1 MKFLIP
7 SLILLSSSLSFAQEK
22 LETVEVLDHTAEQGL
37 IDFVPAVI
45 TLKEK
50 DLQKRRQATIGDT
63 LQNEVGVTS
72 TSFGPN
78 ASRPVIRG
86 LDGSRIKLLQNSLQ
100 ILDASTQSVDHAIP
114 VDPLIVDEIEI
125 VRGPMGLMYGT
136 GVVGGVVNI
145 VTNRIHSEF
154 QEGHVAEIQ
163 TQGETVN
170 DGGSHSLRFDYGFD
184 KWMLHLDG
192 ATKNLEDQ
200 SIPHYARSKFARQTA
215 PLAADETEA
224 KNKIPNSANQQDSIG
239 VGATRFFDQG
249 SFGLAFNHFKN
260 DYGTVAEE
268 DVTIGMQ
275 QNRFE
280 LSGEH
285 KLNWRSFQKVRIKS
299 AQTDYKHREFEGAE
313 TGTIFKN
320 KGNETRLELLNET
333 SQLKGVTGI
342 QTQWSEF
349 EAQGEEAFLPEVQNQ
364 IAALFTFQEFKSG
377 AQTYSASARL
387 ESTTVEKK
395 SSDTFGASDE
405 LSFLGYNGS
414 LGFAHK
420 FTDAQDGFVNYSFT
434 ERAPTFQELFANGE
448 HVATN
453 TFELGSS
460 KLEKEKSHG
469 LEIGTRYLSNCSS
482 LNVSVYSQLFAN
494 YIALNATGNTPDDI
508 PEFQYQQVDAA
519 IYGVDVDGKTQ
530 IMKIEKGVLNAF
542 SRFDFVRGK
551 DIENGDN
558 LPRLSPPRLAAGLEY
573 ALGQWQVDG
582 EVQHVFDQM
591 HTAPLERRTEAYT
604 LTNLGGQYTLLG
616 KQSKL
621 DVFLRV
627 RNLFDVEARSHVSFL
642 KEIAPLPGRNV
653 ILGLHWLI

>member
-1 MKFLIP
+1 MKVIALP
-7 SLILLSSSLSFAQEK
+7 ILLFSTLALAHEE
-22 LETVEVLDHTAEQGL
+22 LATVEVLDHVGERGL
-37 IDFVPAVI
+37 IDFVPSVV

-50 DLQKRRQATIGDT
+50 DLQKRRQTTIGDT

-114 VDPLIVDEIEI
+114 VDPLIVDQIEI

-136 GVVGGVVNI
+136 GAIGGVVNI

-154 QEGHVAEIQ
+154 QKGHVAEIQ

-170 DGGSHSLRFDYGFD
+170 DGSSHSLRFDYGFD

-200 SIPHYARSKFARQTA
+200 SVPHYARSKFARQND
-215 PLAADETEA
+215 PVPADEVEP

-239 VGATRFFDQG
+239 AGVTRFFDRG
-249 SFGLAFNHFKN
+249 SLGMAFNHFKN
-260 DYGTVAEE
+260 TYGTVAEE

-275 QNRFE
+275 QNRYE
-280 LSGEH
+280 LSGEY
-285 KLNWRSFQKVRIKS
+285 KLNWSGIQKLRVKS
-299 AQTDYKHREFEGAE
+299 AQTDYKHREFEGAQ
-313 TGTIFKN
+313 TGTIFRN
-320 KGNETRLELLNET
+320 KGNETRLEFVNET
-333 SQLKGVTGI
+333 AQLKGVTGV
-342 QTQWSEF
+342 QTQFSEF

-364 IAALFTFQEFKSG
+364 VAALFTFQEYSTG
-377 AQTYSASARL
+377 SQTYSAAARL
-387 ESTTVEKK
+387 ESTNVEKK
-395 SSDTFGASDE
+395 SSDNFGAGDE
-405 LSFLGYNGS
+405 IGFLGYNAS

-420 FTDAQDGFVNYSFT
+420 FTDAQNGFVNYSYT

-453 TFELGSS
+453 AFELGSS
-460 KLEKEKSHG
+460 SLGKEKSHG
-469 LEIGTRYLSNCSS
+469 LEVGTKYLSNRSS
-482 LNVSVYSQLFAN
+482 LNVSLYSQLFSN
-494 YIALNATGNTPDDI
+494 YIALNATGNTSAPA
-508 PEFQYQQVDAA
+508 PEYQYEQVEAAVYGLDVDA
-519 IYGVDVDGKTQ
+519 KTQ
-530 IMKIEKGVLNAF
+530 VTQVKRGLLNAF

-551 DIENGDN
+551 DIEGGQN

-573 ALGQWQVDG
+573 ALGQWQIDG
-582 EVQHVFDQM
+582 EVQHVFDQT
-591 HTAPLERRTEAYT
+591 HTAPLERRTQAYT
-604 LTNLGGQYTLLG
+604 LTSLGGQYSFLG

-621 DVFLRV
+621 DLFLRV

-642 KEIAPLPGRNV
+642 KEIAPLPGRNI

>member
-1 MKFLIP
+1 MKVIALP
-7 SLILLSSSLSFAQEK
+7 ILLFSTLALAHEE
-22 LETVEVLDHTAEQGL
+22 LATVEVLDHVGERGL
-37 IDFVPAVI
+37 IDFVPSVV

-50 DLQKRRQATIGDT
+50 DLQKRRQTTIGDT

-114 VDPLIVDEIEI
+114 VDPLIVDQIEI

-136 GVVGGVVNI
+136 GAIGGVVNI

-154 QEGHVAEIQ
+154 QKGHVAEIQ

-170 DGGSHSLRFDYGFD
+170 DGSSHSLRFDYGFD

-200 SIPHYARSKFARQTA
+200 SVPHYARSKFARQND
-215 PLAADETEA
+215 PVPADEVEP

-239 VGATRFFDQG
+239 AGVTRFFDRG
-249 SFGLAFNHFKN
+249 SLGMAFNHFKN
-260 DYGTVAEE
+260 TYGTVAEE

-275 QNRFE
+275 QNRYE
-280 LSGEH
+280 LSGEY
-285 KLNWRSFQKVRIKS
+285 KLNWSGIQKLRVKS
-299 AQTDYKHREFEGAE
+299 AQTDYKHREFEGAQ
-313 TGTIFKN
+313 TGTIFRN
-320 KGNETRLELLNET
+320 KGNETRLEFVNET
-333 SQLKGVTGI
+333 AQLKGVTGV
-342 QTQWSEF
+342 QTQFSEF

-364 IAALFTFQEFKSG
+364 VAALFTFQEYSTG
-377 AQTYSASARL
+377 SQTYSAAARL
-387 ESTTVEKK
+387 ESTNVEKK
-395 SSDTFGASDE
+395 SSDNFGAGDE
-405 LSFLGYNGS
+405 IGFLGYNAS

-420 FTDAQDGFVNYSFT
+420 FTDAQNGFVNYSYT

-453 TFELGSS
+453 AFELGSS
-460 KLEKEKSHG
+460 SLGKEKSHG
-469 LEIGTRYLSNCSS
+469 LEVGTKYLSNRSS
-482 LNVSVYSQLFAN
+482 LNVSLYSQLFSN
-494 YIALNATGNTPDDI
+494 YIALNATGNTSAPA
-508 PEFQYQQVDAA
+508 PEYQYEQVEAA
-519 IYGVDVDGKTQ
+519 VYGLDVDSKTQ
-530 IMKIEKGVLNAF
+530 VTQVKRGLLNAF

-551 DIENGDN
+551 DIESGQN

-573 ALGQWQVDG
+573 ALGQWQIDG
-582 EVQHVFDQM
+582 EVQHVFDQT
-591 HTAPLERRTEAYT
+591 HTAPLERRTQAYT
-604 LTNLGGQYTLLG
+604 LTSLGGQYSFLG

-621 DVFLRV
+621 DLFLRL

-642 KEIAPLPGRNV
+642 KEIAPLPGRNI